1 MSSRLL
7 RLAAIAAV
15 LLPSLAT
22 SQSAPRDSTTFAAA
36 KWREIGPFRGGRSIA
51 VAGTASR
58 PMEFWFGTTGGGA
71 FKSIDGGQTWLP
83 VTDKYFGG
91 SIGAIGVSESNPD
104 IVYVGTGEYAIR
116 GNVSHGD
123 GVWKTADAGK
133 TWISLG
139 LAETQQISRVRVH
152 PSNPDIVWVGAQ
164 GRVFG
169 PNAERGVYKTT
180 DGGKNWRKVL
190 YRNDSTGVTDLV
202 VDPTNPD
209 VLYASFWQSHRKPW
223 TLVSGGAG
231 SGIFKSTDGGEHWKE
246 ITRNPGLPQGVI
258 GQIGL
263 SVSPVN
269 PQRVFALIEND
280 SGGVYRSDDGGD
292 HWQYLNPDHRLRQR
306 AWYYSRVFA
315 DTKDPNIVYA
325 LNTNVYRSND
335 GGKHFFVLPDPH
347 GDNHDLWIAPND
359 NQRMI
364 EANDGGANVS
374 YNAGKTWTLQDFA
387 TAQFYHVSTTNHF
400 PYKVCGA
407 QQDNSGLC
415 GPSRFPGGIPR
426 SEWYDASG
434 ESGFI
439 VARPDD
445 PDITYGGDNSG
456 FLMRLDHRNNFTRR
470 IDPWPDGPD
479 SHPAGEGRY
488 RFQWTSP
495 TLIPTTD
502 PHALYIGGNVLFKTT
517 NEGQSW
523 TPISPDLTRHDPK
536 TLGIS
541 GGPITADQTTV
552 EYYGTIFAL
561 AESPLQRGLLW
572 VGSDDGLINIS
583 HNDGLSWT
591 AVTPPNFGEF
601 TRVSIIEPSHFAL
614 GTAYVAANRYQMN
627 DDAPYIYKTTDF
639 GKTWTRIDT
648 GLPANEFVRVVREDP
663 VRRGLLFAGTERGV
677 WMSFDDGGHWETLRR
692 NLPIVPVHDLVI
704 KEGDLVAATHG
715 RSFWILDDISALR
728 QFQPAVLAEPLHVVT
743 PRDAYRVEWGGSN
756 KGHLDAYP
764 VGANPPTGPMLYFW
778 LKQNEPRVTLEI
790 LDAHGALIVRYDN
803 HQDLTIAADSTK
815 KAAHLTAF
823 LDSLAKAGQPRD
835 TAKYVPPEDHSADD
849 EKPYPQPIS
858 PLPRVPDRKGLNMFA
873 WNMRYPRATNFV
885 GMININTDGPM
896 ALPGT
901 YWVRVYAGSAVD
913 SARFTL
919 KNDPRSK
926 ATTAELTEQFAF
938 LMKVRDTTDAATRA
952 VVAIRELKS
961 QVDDRVRT
969 LKSSNR
975 SEAGV
980 AITMAT
986 DLAAKL
992 SAVEGE
998 LYQVKNQSG
1007 QDALNYP
1014 SKLAE
1019 RVSGLGSIAGG
1030 TDARPTAQTH
1040 AVFGMFAPQMQKQ
1053 LLDYRK
1059 AMRDDLAKVNAALRA
1074 AGVRE
1079 IVMKN
1084 LVM

>member
-1 MSSRLL
+1 MSSRLARL
-7 RLAAIAAV
+7 VALAAV
-15 LLPSLAT
+15 VLPSLAAP
-22 SQSAPRDSTTFAAA
+22 QSAPGDTTVFAAL
-36 KWREIGPFRGGRSIA
+36 KWREIGPFRGGRSVA
-51 VAGTASR
+51 VAGSASR
-58 PMEFWFGTTGGGA
+58 PLEYWFGTTGGGV
-71 FKSIDGGQTWLP
+71 FKSVDGGQTWGP
-83 VTDKYFGG
+83 ITDKYFGG
-91 SIGAIGVSESNPD
+91 TVGAIGVSASNPD
-104 IVYVGTGEYAIR
+104 VVYVGTGEYAIR

-123 GVWKTADAGK
+123 GVWKTTDAGK
-133 TWISLG
+133 TWGSVG
-139 LAETQQISRVRVH
+139 LVETQQISRVRVH
-152 PSNPDIVWVGAQ
+152 PTNPDIVWVGAQ

-169 PNAERGVYKTT
+169 PSAERGVYKTT
-180 DGGKNWRKVL
+180 DGGKSWRKVL

-209 VLYASFWQSHRKPW
+209 VLYASFWQAYRKPW

-231 SGIFKSTDGGEHWKE
+231 SGIFKSVDGGEHWAE
-246 ITRNPGLPQGVI
+246 ITRNPGLPRGLI

-269 PQRVFALIEND
+269 PQRVFALIESD

-306 AWYYSRVFA
+306 AWYYSRIFA
-315 DTKDPNIVYA
+315 DTKDANIVYA

-335 GGKHFFVLPDPH
+335 GGKNFVVLPDPH

-415 GPSRFPGGIPR
+415 GPSRYPGGIPR
-426 SEWYDASG
+426 GEWFDASG

-456 FLMRLDHRNNFTRR
+456 PLMRLDHRTNFVRR
-470 IDPWPDGPD
+470 IDPWPDAPD
-479 SHPAGEGRY
+479 SHAAGEGRY

-495 TLIPTTD
+495 VLIPAKD
-502 PHALYIGGNVLFKTT
+502 PHVLYIGGNVLFKTT

-523 TPISPDLTRHDPK
+523 TPISPDLSRHDPK
-536 TLGIS
+536 TLLPS
-541 GGPITADQTTV
+541 GGPITLDQTTA
-552 EYYGTIFAL
+552 EYYATIFAL

-572 VGSDDGLINIS
+572 VGSDDGLIHLTRDEGKN
-583 HNDGLSWT
+583 WT
-591 AVTPPNFGEF
+591 NVTPPGFGDF
-601 TRVSIIEPSHFAL
+601 TRVSIIEPSHYAL

-627 DDAPYIYKTTDF
+627 DDAPYIWKTTDF
-639 GKTWTRIDT
+639 GKTWSRIDA
-648 GLPANEFVRVVREDP
+648 GLPAKEFVRVVREDP

-677 WMSFDDGGHWETLRR
+677 WVSFDDGGHWQTLRR

-715 RSFWILDDISALR
+715 RSFWILDDIAPLR
-728 QFQPAVLAEPLHVVT
+728 QFGPAVLDQALHVVA
-743 PRDAYRVEWGGSN
+743 PREAYRVEWGGGN

-778 LKQNEPRVTLEI
+778 LKQNEPRVALEI
-790 LDAHGALIVRYDN
+790 LDARGGLIVRYDN
-803 HQDLTIAADSTK
+803 RQDSTVAADSTK
-815 KAAHLTAF
+815 KAALLTAF

-835 TAKYVPPEDHSADD
+835 TAKFVPPADPSADD
-849 EKPYPQPIS
+849 EKPYPQPIP

-885 GMININTDGPM
+885 GMVNIGTDGPM

-901 YWVRVYAGSAVD
+901 YWVRVHAGSAVD

-926 ATTAELTEQFAF
+926 ATTADLAAQFAF
-938 LMKVRDTTDAATRA
+938 LKKVRDTTDAVTRA
-952 VVAIRELKS
+952 VVAIRDLKG
-961 QVDDRVRT
+961 QVDDRLRA
-969 LKSSNR
+969 LKAGSR
-975 SEAGV
+975 SESGV
-980 AITMAT
+980 AIGLAT
-986 DLAAKL
+986 DFAGKIGAIE
-992 SAVEGE
+992 AE

-1007 QDALNYP
+1007 QDPLNFP

-1019 RVSGLGSIAGG
+1019 RVSALGYVAGG
-1030 TDARPTAQTH
+1030 ADARPTAQAH
-1040 AVFGMFAPQMQKQ
+1040 AVFGMFAPLMQKQ

-1059 AMRDDLAKVNAALRA
+1059 AVRDDLAKVNAALRA

-1079 IVMKN
+1079 IGVRDVVM
-1084 LVM
+1084 

>member
-209 VLYASFWQSHRKPW
+209 VLYASFWQSYRKPW

-306 AWYYSRVFA
+306 AWYYSRIFA

-502 PHALYIGGNVLFKTT
+502 PHALYIGGNVLFKTM

-803 HQDLTIAADSTK
+803 HQDSTIAADSTK

-975 SEAGV
+975 REAGV

>member
-7 RLAAIAAV
+7 RLAALAAV
-15 LLPSLAT
+15 LLPSLAA

-36 KWREIGPFRGGRSIA
+36 KWREIGPFRGGRSVA
-51 VAGTASR
+51 VTGTASR

-104 IVYVGTGEYAIR
+104 IVYIGTGEYAIR

-123 GVWKTADAGK
+123 GVWKTTDAGK
-133 TWISLG
+133 TWSSLG

-209 VLYASFWQSHRKPW
+209 VLYASFWQSYRKPW

-306 AWYYSRVFA
+306 AWYYSRIFA

-359 NQRMI
+359 NQRLI

-426 SEWYDASG
+426 GEWFDASG

-456 FLMRLDHRNNFTRR
+456 FLMRLDHRNNLARR

-502 PHALYIGGNVLFKTT
+502 PHSLYIGGNVLFKTT

-541 GGPITADQTTV
+541 GGPITADQTTA
-552 EYYGTIFAL
+552 EYYATIFAL

-583 HNDGLSWT
+583 RNDGLNWT

-639 GKTWTRIDT
+639 GKTWTRIDA
-648 GLPANEFVRVVREDP
+648 GLPATEFVRVVREDP
-663 VRRGLLFAGTERGV
+663 LRRGLLFAGTERGV
-677 WMSFDDGGHWETLRR
+677 WVSFDDGGHWETLRR

-728 QFQPAVLAEPLHVVT
+728 QFQPAVLAKPLHVVT

-764 VGANPPTGPMLYFW
+764 VGANPPTGPMLYYW
-778 LKQNEPRVTLEI
+778 LKNNEPRVTLEI

-803 HQDLTIAADSTK
+803 HQDSTIAADSTK

-823 LDSLAKAGQPRD
+823 LDSLEKAGQPRD
-835 TAKYVPPEDHSADD
+835 TAKYVPPEDHSGDD

-885 GMININTDGPM
+885 GMININTEGPM

-926 ATTAELTEQFAF
+926 ATMAELTEQFAF

-961 QVDDRVRT
+961 QVDDRIRT
-969 LKSSNR
+969 LKSSSR

-980 AITMAT
+980 AINMAT

-1019 RVSGLGSIAGG
+1019 RVSGLGSIASGN
-1030 TDARPTAQTH
+1030 DARPTAQTH

-1079 IVMKN
+1079 IVLRS